1 MKPVAPVRNTFKI
14 GLLYT
19 NPWTARTRLK
29 DILRVIVWARDNGV
43 KVRRLR
49 PHQIEEALSRTIK
62 DESGKTRLRVYH
74 SGLDEE

>member
-1 MKPVAPVRNTFKI
+1 MKPVAPVRKTFNF
-14 GLLYT
+14 GLPYS

-49 PHQIEEALSRTIK
+49 QDQINDVLSRQAPDLSNK
-62 DESGKTRLRVYH
+62 PRLRIYR
-74 SGLDEE
+74 SDTDE